1 MIVDRFQ
8 NRLESTHFEPIPSLR
23 TTLYAIAKSYK
34 VIVGFMRNFT
44 SLAEID
50 LSKVVIHS
58 WELHNYFVEIARK
71 SLQKSYKYLIKNIV
85 SFINV
90 LISVLRFGLVSAF
103 GYLALDRYQHQ
114 FLLSWIEDFNHFF
127 ISFIS

>member
-1 MIVDRFQ
+1 MMINQKNFDWPSNDDRFQ

-34 VIVGFMRNFT
+34 VI
-44 SLAEID
+44 
-50 LSKVVIHS
+50 
-58 WELHNYFVEIARK
+58 
-71 SLQKSYKYLIKNIV
+71 
-85 SFINV
+85 V

-127 ISFIS
+127 ISFSII

>member
-1 MIVDRFQ
+1 
-8 NRLESTHFEPIPSLR
+8 
-23 TTLYAIAKSYK
+23 
-34 VIVGFMRNFT
+34 MRNFT

-58 WELHNYFVEIARK
+58 WELHNYF
-71 SLQKSYKYLIKNIV
+71 
-85 SFINV
+85 V

-114 FLLSWIEDFNHFF
+114 FLLSWIEDFNHC
-127 ISFIS
+127 IIMGTNV